1 MILVKLFFSNLL
13 HLLNLK
19 TPRMVLSNESVF
31 KITLILQWT
40 SLVRKIKS
48 FLPEKV
54 VIMQSDACR
63 SFHAPIYA
71 K

>member
-1 MILVKLFFSNLL
+1 
-13 HLLNLK
+13 
-19 TPRMVLSNESVF
+19 MVLSNESVF